1 MVLDKKTLR
10 NIFIGVA
17 ICIVLYWGLHDAERL
32 EKIVNVF
39 KDMLSPFILG
49 AGLAFI
55 LNVPMRAFE
64 GWLTV
69 IPNQTLRR
77 CLALL
82 MTFAFVALIVA
93 VVFMLLLPQIGETIE
108 ALIPQLINF
117 FNEIQNK
124 VMTFL
129 NDNPELLEWIN
140 KNTDLTQLDWG
151 GMIEKALTMVSDS
164 VSTIVASTFT
174 ALGKIASGLM
184 NAVIGIVF
192 AIY

>member
-1 MVLDKKTLR
+1 MDGKSLIFCKNLFVCSRNGNLIRIEWNHQKGEIRMVLDKKTLR

-93 VVFMLLLPQIGETIE
+93 VVFMLLIPQIGETI
-108 ALIPQLINF
+108 
-117 FNEIQNK
+117 
-124 VMTFL
+124 
-129 NDNPELLEWIN
+129 
-140 KNTDLTQLDWG
+140 
-151 GMIEKALTMVSDS
+151 
-164 VSTIVASTFT
+164 
-174 ALGKIASGLM
+174 
-184 NAVIGIVF
+184 
-192 AIY
+192 